1 MSASF
6 IDKHFLLQIE
16 LWMSRINNYIHITLI
31 HSLLPHLKSFGSRYV
46 SGLLLI
52 LFEVDTEI
60 IIFS

>member
-1 MSASF
+1 ML
-6 IDKHFLLQIE
+6 II
-16 LWMSRINNYIHITLI
+16 IHIRLI
-31 HSLLPHLKSFGSRYV
+31 HSLLPHLESFGSRYV